1 MRGMDVDCSMLV
13 DLLLADERLT
23 ALLPSDLTGYKAI
36 YQILSPQAEMFPRL
50 AIFEAARE
58 YTAWADDAPTQER
71 TVYRIDIYSR
81 ENILRSVNAAL
92 HRCLSEN
99 GFRRLSQA
107 TDDYLPD
114 EAIYVKS
121 VNYEHYESLLEG

>member
-1 MRGMDVDCSMLV
+1 MDCSALV
-13 DLLLADERLT
+13 DLLLVDGRLT
-23 ALLPSDLTGYKAI
+23 ALLPTDPTGHKAV
-36 YQILSPQAEMFPRL
+36 YQILSPQAELFPRL

-58 YTAWADDAPTQER
+58 YTAWADDAPTLER
-71 TVYRIDIYSR
+71 TAYRIDIYAR
-81 ENILRSVNAAL
+81 ENALRDVTAAL

-107 TDDYLPD
+107 ADDYLPD

-121 VNYEHYESLLEG
+121 VNYEHYESLEG

>member
-1 MRGMDVDCSMLV
+1 MDCSELV

-23 ALLPSDLTGYKAI
+23 ALLPSDPTGHKAI
-36 YQILSPQAEMFPRL
+36 YQILSPQAELFPRL
-50 AIFEAARE
+50 AVFEAARE

-71 TVYRIDIYSR
+71 TAFRIDIYAR
-81 ENILRSVNAAL
+81 ENVLRSVNAAL
-92 HRCLSEN
+92 HRYLSDN

-107 TDDYLPD
+107 ADDYLPD

-121 VNYEHYESLLEG
+121 VNYEHYESLEE

>member
-1 MRGMDVDCSMLV
+1 MDCSALV
-13 DLLLADERLT
+13 DLLLADGRLT
-23 ALLPSDLTGYKAI
+23 ALFPSDPTGHKAI
-36 YQILSPQAEMFPRL
+36 YQILSPQAELFPRL
-50 AIFEAARE
+50 AIFEAGRD
-58 YTAWADDAPTQER
+58 YTAWADDAPIEER
-71 TVYRIDIYSR
+71 TAFRIDIYAR
-81 ENILRSVNAAL
+81 ENVLRGVNAAL

-121 VNYEHYESLLEG
+121 VNYEYYESLMEG